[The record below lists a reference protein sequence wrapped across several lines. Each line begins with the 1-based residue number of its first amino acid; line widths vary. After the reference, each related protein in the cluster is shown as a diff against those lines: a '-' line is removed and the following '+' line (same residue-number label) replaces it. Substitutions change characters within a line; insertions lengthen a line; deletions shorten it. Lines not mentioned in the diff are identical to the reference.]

1 MPFTISYVIRK
12 RQQIDSFNEL
22 PKEQRPP
29 EKIIWDGTS
38 SDIDKWLDRV
48 FKKKTNP
55 DDITYLDIDFVEG

>member
-1 MPFTISYVIRK
+1 MPYTISYVIRK

-38 SDIDKWLDRV
+38 SEIEEWLDRV
-48 FKKKTNP
+48 LKGKSSQDT
-55 DDITYLDIDFVEG
+55 TYLDIDFIEG